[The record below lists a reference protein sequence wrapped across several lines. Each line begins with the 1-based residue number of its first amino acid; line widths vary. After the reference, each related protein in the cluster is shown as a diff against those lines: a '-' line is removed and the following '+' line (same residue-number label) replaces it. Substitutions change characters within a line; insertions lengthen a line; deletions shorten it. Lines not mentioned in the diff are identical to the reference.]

1 MSDRILVMQHGQL
14 VEEIG
19 KDGVYQHPASQELY
33 NAILPSHP
41 RERKRRIDQIKQKL
55 HFEKFKMGFS

>member
-1 MSDRILVMQHGQL
+1 MSDRILVMQYGQL

-19 KDGVYQHPASQELY
+19 KDGAYQYLASQELY

-41 RERKRRIDQIKQKL
+41 RERKKKDRPN
-55 HFEKFKMGFS
+55 